1 MAYESPLFQSSLE
14 LFSHSIEHFNWGTE
28 KDRKFVILHLAN
40 AVELIFKD
48 LLLDLGES
56 IYKNP
61 KETISITSATQK
73 LTKEKGITIPNFNKL
88 ELLID
93 ERNSLQHRYGFPN
106 ELTTIFYM
114 DATYSFFKDFL
125 KDNYDLEI
133 ESVLEDFLEKED
145 LATFQLRQATTTHE
159 LDKLSKLS
167 KVHPVGALLSA
178 YTYVEKHLNEIREMV
193 IDALPDK
200 SLRFQREFRIP
211 MMRFSNPDT
220 LYRLFQEYEVD
231 VSEDERRKLREL
243 REIRNQTAHGREE
256 PEPKYVNET
265 IKFIKKIDP
274 KITELKEKVAEKPLL
289 VMKDAIEKI
298 ENQKKSEEGKKIV

>member
-14 LFSHSIEHFNWGTE
+14 LFGHSIEHFNWGTE

-61 KETISITSATQK
+61 KETITITGSIKT
-73 LTKEKGITIPNFNKL
+73 LTEEKGITIPNLNKL

-114 DATYSFFKDFL
+114 EATHSFFKDFL
-125 KDNYDLEI
+125 KENYDLDIDEVI
-133 ESVLEDFLEKED
+133 SEFVTPED
-145 LATFQLRQATTTHE
+145 LATFQLRKATTSHE

-178 YTYVEKHLNEIREMV
+178 YAYLEKQLIQIRETV
-193 IDALPDK
+193 NNSIPQDDK
-200 SLRFQREFRIP
+200 SERNVRFRI
-211 MMRFSNPDT
+211 MRLTNPDF
-220 LYRLFQEYEVD
+220 LPRMFDEYGIELQNT
-231 VSEDERRKLREL
+231 ERKKLSEL
-243 REIRNQTAHGREE
+243 RHLRNQTAHGRDE
-256 PEPKYVNET
+256 PEQKTVSEM
-265 IKFIKKIDP
+265 IKFIKSLEP
-274 KITELKEKVAEKPLL
+274 KISELKESVEKEPTKLF
-289 VMKDAIEKI
+289 EKEI
-298 ENQKKSEEGKKIV
+298 NKEK

>member
-14 LFSHSIEHFNWGTE
+14 LFAHSVEHFNWGTE
-28 KDRKFVILHLAN
+28 KDRKFTILHLAN

-61 KETISITSATQK
+61 KETISITGAIST
-73 LTKEKGITIPNFNKL
+73 LTKDKNIIIPNLNKL

-114 DATYSFFKDFL
+114 EATFDFFREFL
-125 KDNYDLEI
+125 KENYDLEI
-133 ESVLEDFLEKED
+133 DNVLEDFLSKED
-145 LATFQLRQATTTHE
+145 LTTFQLRKASTIHE

-178 YTYVEKHLNEIREMV
+178 YTYLEKRQLEIRELMV
-193 IDALPDK
+193 AALDKIPDK
-200 SLRFQREFRIP
+200 DKKHDRNIRLPLMRTSSPDSLPRLFETYDIELEGTERKKFFEFRE
-211 MMRFSNPDT
+211 M
-220 LYRLFQEYEVD
+220 
-231 VSEDERRKLREL
+231 
-243 REIRNQTAHGREE
+243 RNQTAHGRNE

-265 IKFIKKIDP
+265 IKFIKKIEP
-274 KITELKEKVAEKPLL
+274 KLDELKSRVENEPLKYI
-289 VMKDAIEKI
+289 KDRIERIEKK
-298 ENQKKSEEGKKIV
+298 E

>member
-14 LFSHSIEHFNWGTE
+14 LFGHSIEHFNWGTE

-61 KETISITSATQK
+61 KETITITGSIKT
-73 LTKEKGITIPNFNKL
+73 LTEEKGITIPNLNKL

-114 DATYSFFKDFL
+114 EATHSFFKDFL
-125 KDNYDLEI
+125 KENYDLDIDEVI
-133 ESVLEDFLEKED
+133 SEFVTPED
-145 LATFQLRQATTTHE
+145 LATFQLRKATTSHE

-178 YTYVEKHLNEIREMV
+178 YAYLEKQLIQIRETV
-193 IDALPDK
+193 NNSIPQDDK
-200 SLRFQREFRIP
+200 SERSVRFRI
-211 MMRFSNPDT
+211 MRLTNPDF
-220 LYRLFQEYEVD
+220 LPRMFDEYGIELQNA
-231 VSEDERRKLREL
+231 ERKKLSEL
-243 REIRNQTAHGREE
+243 RHLRNQTAHGRDE
-256 PEPKYVNET
+256 PEQKTVSEM
-265 IKFIKKIDP
+265 IKFIKSLEP
-274 KITELKEKVAEKPLL
+274 KISELKESVEKEPTKLFENEIN
-289 VMKDAIEKI
+289 KEK
-298 ENQKKSEEGKKIV
+298 

>member
-14 LFSHSIEHFNWGTE
+14 LFGHSIEHFNWGTE

-61 KETISITSATQK
+61 KETITISGSIKT
-73 LTKEKGITIPNFNKL
+73 LTEEKGITIPNLNKL

-114 DATYSFFKDFL
+114 EATHKFFNDFL
-125 KDNYDLEI
+125 KENYDLDIDEVI
-133 ESVLEDFLEKED
+133 SEFVTPED
-145 LATFQLRQATTTHE
+145 LATFQLRKATTSHE

-178 YTYVEKHLNEIREMV
+178 YAYLEKQLIGIRE
-193 IDALPDK
+193 IINSNISADDK
-200 SLRFQREFRIP
+200 MERNIRFRI
-211 MMRFSNPDT
+211 MRLTNPDF
-220 LYRLFQEYEVD
+220 LPRMFDEYGVELKN
-231 VSEDERRKLREL
+231 EEKRKLSEL
-243 REIRNQTAHGREE
+243 RHLRNQTAHGRDE
-256 PEPKYVNET
+256 PEQKTVSEM
-265 IKFIKKIDP
+265 IKFIKALEP
-274 KITELKEKVAEKPLL
+274 KISELKEKVEKEPTKLF
-289 VMKDAIEKI
+289 EK
-298 ENQKKSEEGKKIV
+298 EFEKEK

>member
-14 LFSHSIEHFNWGTE
+14 LFGHSIEHFNWGTE

-61 KETISITSATQK
+61 KETITISGSIKT
-73 LTKEKGITIPNFNKL
+73 LTEEKGIAIPNLNKL

-114 DATYSFFKDFL
+114 EATHKFFKDFL
-125 KDNYDLEI
+125 KENYDLEI
-133 ESVLEDFLEKED
+133 DEVISDFVSSED
-145 LATFQLRQATTTHE
+145 LATFQLRKATTLHE

-167 KVHPVGALLSA
+167 KVHPVGALLSSYA
-178 YTYVEKHLNEIREMV
+178 YLEKKLIAIREV
-193 IDALPDK
+193 IINNLPEDNK
-200 SLRFQREFRIP
+200 SERNVRFRI
-211 MMRFSNPDT
+211 MRLTNPDY
-220 LYRLFQEYEVD
+220 LPRIFDVYEI
-231 VSEDERRKLREL
+231 ELKTEEKRKLTDL
-243 REIRNQTAHGREE
+243 RHLRNQTAHGRDE
-256 PEPKYVNET
+256 PGQKTVSEM
-265 IKFIKKIDP
+265 IKFIKTLEP
-274 KITELKEKVAEKPLL
+274 KISKLKEEVEKEPTKLF
-289 VMKDAIEKI
+289 EK
-298 ENQKKSEEGKKIV
+298 ELNKEK

>member
-14 LFSHSIEHFNWGTE
+14 LFAHSVEHFNWGTE

-61 KETISITSATQK
+61 KETITVTGAIDT
-73 LTKEKGITIPNFNKL
+73 LTKDKNIIIPHLNKL

-114 DATYSFFKDFL
+114 DAAFNFFKDFL

-133 ESVLEDFLEKED
+133 DKVLEDFLTKED
-145 LATFQLRQATTTHE
+145 LANFQLRNATTSHE
-159 LDKLSKLS
+159 LDKLTKLAQ
-167 KVHPVGALLSA
+167 VHPVGALLSA
-178 YTYVEKHLNEIREMV
+178 YAYLEKKLTEIRE
-193 IDALPDK
+193 IIT
-200 SLRFQREFRIP
+200 ENIP
-211 MMRFSNPDT
+211 KELD
-220 LYRLFQEYEVD
+220 
-231 VSEDERRKLREL
+231 REL
-243 REIRNQTAHGREE
+243 RFRMIRLTNPDFLPRMFSEYEIELTETERKKIFELRNLRNQTAHGREE
-256 PEPKYVNET
+256 PEQKKVSEMISL
-265 IKFIKKIDP
+265 IKSLEP
-274 KITELKEKVAEKPLL
+274 KINDLKEKV
-289 VMKDAIEKI
+289 KI
-298 ENQKKSEEGKKIV
+298 EPLKLIPERVENDYTEAQIAA

>member
-14 LFSHSIEHFNWGTE
+14 LFGHSIEHFNWGTE

-61 KETISITSATQK
+61 KETITITGSI
-73 LTKEKGITIPNFNKL
+73 LTLTNDKGIKIPYLNKL

-114 DATYSFFKDFL
+114 EATHKFFC
-125 KDNYDLEI
+125 E
-133 ESVLEDFLEKED
+133 FLEENYSLDIDEVLQEFVTPED
-145 LATFQLRQATTTHE
+145 LATFQLRKATNSHE

-178 YTYVEKHLNEIREMV
+178 YAYLEKQLSEIREVVNTNSSTVKDNQM
-193 IDALPDK
+193 
-200 SLRFQREFRIP
+200 RFR
-211 MMRFSNPDT
+211 MMRLANPDF
-220 LYRLFQEYEVD
+220 LPRLFDEYGMEID
-231 VSEDERRKLREL
+231 KDQKKKLFEL
-243 REIRNQTAHGREE
+243 RQLRNQTAHGREE
-256 PEPKYVNET
+256 PDQKIVSEM
-265 IKFIKKIDP
+265 IKFIKSMESQIKQL
-274 KITELKEKVAEKPLL
+274 TEKVR
-289 VMKDAIEKI
+289 
-298 ENQKKSEEGKKIV
+298 ENPTKLFEERQADE

>member
-14 LFSHSIEHFNWGTE
+14 LFGHSIEHFNWGTE

-56 IYKNP
+56 IYRNP
-61 KETISITSATQK
+61 KETITITGSIKT
-73 LTKEKGITIPNFNKL
+73 LTDGKGILIPNLNKL

-114 DATYSFFKDFL
+114 EATHSFFKDFL
-125 KDNYDLEI
+125 KENYDLDIDEVI
-133 ESVLEDFLEKED
+133 SEFVSPED
-145 LATFQLRQATTTHE
+145 LSTFQLRKVTSLHE

-178 YTYVEKHLNEIREMV
+178 YAYLEKHLSIIREIV
-193 IDALPDK
+193 QNGIDADVK
-200 SLRFQREFRIP
+200 FERNMRFRI
-211 MMRFSNPDT
+211 MRLANPDF
-220 LYRLFQEYEVD
+220 LPKFFEEYDIELKKD
-231 VSEDERRKLREL
+231 DRKKLLEL
-243 REIRNQTAHGREE
+243 RQLRNQTAHGREE
-256 PEPKYVNET
+256 PEQKIVSDM
-265 IKFIKKIDP
+265 IKFIKSLEP
-274 KITELKEKVAEKPLL
+274 KIEELKKKVEKEPTKLFEKELR
-289 VMKDAIEKI
+289 KE
-298 ENQKKSEEGKKIV
+298 